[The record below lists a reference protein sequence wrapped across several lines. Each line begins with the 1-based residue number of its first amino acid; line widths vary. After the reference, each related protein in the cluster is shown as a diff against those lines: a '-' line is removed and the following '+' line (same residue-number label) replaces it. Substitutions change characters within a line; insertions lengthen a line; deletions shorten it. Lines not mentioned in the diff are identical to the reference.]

1 MNFPNFE
8 EKYWKKMVVSR
19 QGGSDRVESG
29 EERWRQSRADEMERI
44 GEDVEQARVV
54 ENSERMRVPEF
65 VLLL

>member
-1 MNFPNFE
+1 
-8 EKYWKKMVVSR
+8 MVVSR
-19 QGGSDRVESG
+19 QGGSERVESG

-54 ENSERMRVPEF
+54 ESSERMRVPEI